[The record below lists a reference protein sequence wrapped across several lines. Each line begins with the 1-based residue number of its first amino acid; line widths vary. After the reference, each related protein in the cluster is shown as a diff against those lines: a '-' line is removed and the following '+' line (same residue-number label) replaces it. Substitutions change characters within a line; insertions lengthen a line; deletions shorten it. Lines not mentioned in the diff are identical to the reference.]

1 MTSVDLEFDQL
12 NSTVDALR
20 RSISNRL
27 MYGVGKDAVTAQPR
41 DWLHAVELAVRDR
54 LVARWMRTTRQQ
66 YEQDVKRVYY
76 LSMEFL
82 IGRTFTQR
90 AARAR
95 HPRRGARRARGPGRR
110 YQRRSKISS
119 RMPRSATAA
128 SAVWR
133 RASSIRWR
141 PSAFRA
147 SATASATNT
156 ACSGRRSSTAI
167 RSKRPIT
174 GCARAIRGSFR
185 GPRSCTLVHFGGRT
199 VQHDDRTEWID
210 TEHVNAMAYDTVIP
224 GFATTA
230 TNTLRLWSARATD
243 EFDLS
248 AFNQGDYRRAVEA
261 KNTSEHVSRLLYPD
275 DSTQAGRELRL
286 RQEYFFVSATMQDLI
301 RRYQRTHSHF
311 GRLAEKVAVHLND
324 THPVLA
330 IPELMRLLRR
340 YASRAVGQGVEA
352 RAADVLVHE
361 PHADA
366 RSARNVGRRDARAP
380 AAAASRNHLRHQR
393 AVPQAGRPRS
403 SGRDVELIR
412 RISLVDEYGQR
423 RVRMAHLAIVASHKV
438 NGVSKLHSQL
448 MTQNIFSDFAR
459 MYPER
464 FTNVTNG
471 ITPRRWLAQASPSL
485 SSLIDERLGP
495 RWRTDLVRARRVCAN
510 GATIPS
516 SARPFTTRSSRT
528 SCGSSSARSATTGAI
543 IDPDALFDLQVKRIH
558 EYKRQLLNILH
569 VIVRYN
575 RIREEPERDWTPRV
589 VMFAG
594 KAASAYKMAKNI
606 IKLINDVAKKINA
619 DPLVGDRLKVGFIPN
634 YGVSVAELIIP
645 AADLSQQISMA
656 GTEASG
662 TGNMKLALNG
672 ALTIGTLDGANIEIC
687 DAVGR
692 ENMFIFG
699 HSTDEIEVVARGGLS
714 AAADLRG
721 EPGTEDSRSTRS
733 ASGISRRTSRIAS
746 TTSSTRSW
754 TGAITTWCS
763 PTSTASTRRRPK
775 SIAKFRD
782 KDAWTRSAIENV
794 AGMGIFSS
802 DRTIAEYAQRNLA
815 RRAAAGDLTKRSVPR
830 DTDHAAERRVG
841 EMRGE
846 RADDVVD
853 VFAIGLDIERR
864 AVVETAR
871 LDDVRLRERAER
883 IREHFAR
890 R

>member
-1 MTSVDLEFDQL
+1 MTMTSVDLEFDQL

-27 MYGVGKDAVTAQPR
+27 MYGVGMDAVTAQPR

-54 LVARWMRTTRQQ
+54 LVARWMRTTRMQ

-82 IGRTFTQR
+82 IGRTFSNALLALGIYAEVKEALSGLGIDLASLEDLEPDAALGNGGLGRLAACFLDSMATVGVPGFGYGIRYEYGMFRQTIVDGNQVEMPDYWLR
-90 AARAR
+90 AGNPWEF
-95 HPRRGARRARGPGRR
+95 PRPEVT
-110 YQRRSKISS
+110 Y
-119 RMPRSATAA
+119 T
-128 SAVWR
+128 
-133 RASSIRWR
+133 
-141 PSAFRA
+141 
-147 SATASATNT
+147 
-156 ACSGRRSSTAI
+156 
-167 RSKRPIT
+167 
-174 GCARAIRGSFR
+174 
-185 GPRSCTLVHFGGRT
+185 VHFGGRT
-199 VQHDDRTEWID
+199 VQHGDSTEWID
-210 TEHVNAMAYDTVIP
+210 TERINAMAYDTVIP

-301 RRYQRTHSHF
+301 RRYQRTHTHF

-330 IPELMRLLRR
+330 IPELMRLLVDEHQLPWDKAWKLIQQMFS
-340 YASRAVGQGVEA
+340 YTNHTLMPEALETWDVEMLA
-352 RAADVLVHE
+352 RLLPRHLEIIFEINAQFLKQVTE
-361 PHADA
+361 KF
-366 RSARNVGRRDARAP
+366 GR
-380 AAAASRNHLRHQR
+380 
-393 AVPQAGRPRS
+393 
-403 SGRDVELIR
+403 ELIR

-448 MTQNIFSDFAR
+448 MVQNIFSDFAR

-485 SSLIDERLGP
+485 SSLIDKRLGP
-495 RWRTDLVRARRVCAN
+495 RWRTDLFELGRLREWRDDPEFRQAFHDAKFANKLRLVERAKRDMN
-510 GATIPS
+510 
-516 SARPFTTRSSRT
+516 
-528 SCGSSSARSATTGAI
+528 AI
-543 IDPDALFDLQVKRIH
+543 INPEALFDLQVKRIH
-558 EYKRQLLNILH
+558 EYKRQLLNILY

-575 RIREEPERDWTPRV
+575 RIRENPQEDWTPRV

-594 KAASAYKMAKNI
+594 KAASAYKMAKSI
-606 IKLINDVAKKINA
+606 IKLINDVSKKINS
-619 DPLVGDRLKVGFIPN
+619 DPLVGDRLKVGFVPN

-645 AADLSQQISMA
+645 AADLSEQISMA

-692 ENMFIFG
+692 ENIFIFG
-699 HSTDEIEVVARGGLS
+699 NTTDEIESLRAAGYRPRQIYESNPELKVALDQIRLGHFSPEEPHRFYDIFHTLVDWGDHYMVL
-714 AAADLRG
+714 ADF
-721 EPGTEDSRSTRS
+721 ESFDKTQTEVDL
-733 ASGISRRTSRIAS
+733 
-746 TTSSTRSW
+746 
-754 TGAITTWCS
+754 
-763 PTSTASTRRRPK
+763 K
-775 SIAKFRD
+775 YRD
-782 KDAWTRSAIENV
+782 KDAWTRSTIENV

-802 DRTIAEYAQRNLA
+802 DRTIAEYA
-815 RRAAAGDLTKRSVPR
+815 R
-830 DTDHAAERRVG
+830 DIWHVEPLQ
-841 EMRGE
+841 
-846 RADDVVD
+846 
-853 VFAIGLDIERR
+853 IG
-864 AVVETAR
+864 
-871 LDDVRLRERAER
+871 
-883 IREHFAR
+883 
-890 R
+890 

>member
-1 MTSVDLEFDQL
+1 MTSVDLEFEHL

-54 LVARWMRTTRQQ
+54 LVARWMRTTRMQ

-82 IGRTFTQR
+82 IGRTFSNALLALGIYDEVKQALGQLGIDLASLGDLEPDAALGNGGLGRLAACFLDSMATVGVPGFGYGIRYEYGMFRQTIVDGNQVEMPDYWLR
-90 AARAR
+90 AGNPWEF
-95 HPRRGARRARGPGRR
+95 PRPEVT
-110 YQRRSKISS
+110 Y
-119 RMPRSATAA
+119 T
-128 SAVWR
+128 
-133 RASSIRWR
+133 
-141 PSAFRA
+141 
-147 SATASATNT
+147 
-156 ACSGRRSSTAI
+156 
-167 RSKRPIT
+167 
-174 GCARAIRGSFR
+174 
-185 GPRSCTLVHFGGRT
+185 VHFGGRT
-199 VQHDDRTEWID
+199 VQHDDRTDWID

-224 GFATTA
+224 GFDTTA

-301 RRYQRTHSHF
+301 RRYQRTHTHF
-311 GRLAEKVAVHLND
+311 GQLAEKVAVHLND

-330 IPELMRLLRR
+330 IPELMRLLVDRHHLPWDKAWKLIQQMFS
-340 YASRAVGQGVEA
+340 YTNHTLMPEALETWDVEMLSRLLP
-352 RAADVLVHE
+352 R
-361 PHADA
+361 
-366 RSARNVGRRDARAP
+366 
-380 AAAASRNHLRHQR
+380 HLEIIFEINAQFLKQ
-393 AVPQAGRPRS
+393 VTEKF
-403 SGRDVELIR
+403 GRDVELIR

-448 MTQNIFSDFAR
+448 MVQNIFSDFAR

-485 SSLIDERLGP
+485 SSLIDKRLGP
-495 RWRTDLVRARRVCAN
+495 RWRTNLFELARLREWRDDSEFIKAFHEAKFVNKLRLVERAKREAN
-510 GATIPS
+510 
-516 SARPFTTRSSRT
+516 
-528 SCGSSSARSATTGAI
+528 AI
-543 IDPDALFDLQVKRIH
+543 INPEALFDLQVKRIH
-558 EYKRQLLNILH
+558 EYKRQLLNILY

-575 RIREEPERDWTPRV
+575 RIRENPEQDWTPRV

-634 YGVSVAELIIP
+634 YGVSIAELIIP
-645 AADLSQQISMA
+645 AADLSEQISMA

-692 ENMFIFG
+692 ENIFIFG
-699 HSTDEIEVVARGGLS
+699 NTTDEIESLRAAGYRPRQIYEENPDLKVALDQIRLGHFSPEEPHRFYDIFHTLVDWGDHYMVLADFDS
-714 AAADLRG
+714 FDKTQTEVDLRY
-721 EPGTEDSRSTRS
+721 
-733 ASGISRRTSRIAS
+733 
-746 TTSSTRSW
+746 
-754 TGAITTWCS
+754 
-763 PTSTASTRRRPK
+763 
-775 SIAKFRD
+775 RD
-782 KDAWTRSAIENV
+782 KDAWTKSAIENA

-802 DRTIAEYAQRNLA
+802 DRTIQEYA
-815 RRAAAGDLTKRSVPR
+815 R
-830 DTDHAAERRVG
+830 DIWHVEPLQIS
-841 EMRGE
+841 
-846 RADDVVD
+846 ADD
-853 VFAIGLDIERR
+853 
-864 AVVETAR
+864 
-871 LDDVRLRERAER
+871 
-883 IREHFAR
+883 
-890 R
+890 

>member
-1 MTSVDLEFDQL
+1 MQGAFCSDAFLESPMTSVDLEFEQL

-54 LVARWMRTTRQQ
+54 LVARWMKTTRQQ

-82 IGRTFTQR
+82 IGRTFTNALLAMGIHDEVRDALAGLGIDINTLEELEPDAALGNGGLGRLAACFLDSMATVGIPGFGYGIRYEYGMFRQTIVDGNQVETPDYWLR
-90 AARAR
+90 AGNPWEF
-95 HPRRGARRARGPGRR
+95 PRPEVN
-110 YQRRSKISS
+110 YVI
-119 RMPRSATAA
+119 
-128 SAVWR
+128 
-133 RASSIRWR
+133 
-141 PSAFRA
+141 
-147 SATASATNT
+147 
-156 ACSGRRSSTAI
+156 
-167 RSKRPIT
+167 
-174 GCARAIRGSFR
+174 
-185 GPRSCTLVHFGGRT
+185 HFGGRT
-199 VQHDDRTEWID
+199 VRQDDRTVWID
-210 TEHVNAMAYDTVIP
+210 TEHVNATAYDTVIP

-301 RRYQRTHSHF
+301 RRYLRTHTHF
-311 GRLAEKVAVHLND
+311 GRLADKVAVHLND

-330 IPELMRLLRR
+330 IPELMRLLVDTHLVPWDKAWKLVQHMFS
-340 YASRAVGQGVEA
+340 YTNHTLMPEALETWDVEMLSRLLPRHLEIIFDINSQFLKHVGEKF
-352 RAADVLVHE
+352 
-361 PHADA
+361 
-366 RSARNVGRRDARAP
+366 
-380 AAAASRNHLRHQR
+380 
-393 AVPQAGRPRS
+393 
-403 SGRDVELIR
+403 GRDMELIR
-412 RISLVDEYGQR
+412 RISLIDEYGQR
-423 RVRMAHLAIVASHKV
+423 RVRMAHLAIVASHTV
-438 NGVSKLHSQL
+438 NGVSKLHSHL
-448 MTQNIFSDFAR
+448 MTQDIFSDFAR

-471 ITPRRWLAQASPSL
+471 ITPRRWLSQASPAL
-485 SSLIDERLGP
+485 STLIDQRLGTH
-495 RWRTDLVRARRVCAN
+495 WRTDLSQLERLREWRDDPEFAKAFHDAKFASKLRLTARAKKE
-510 GATIPS
+510 
-516 SARPFTTRSSRT
+516 
-528 SCGSSSARSATTGAI
+528 TGAI
-543 IDPDALFDLQVKRIH
+543 IDPNALFDLQVKRIH

-575 RIREEPERDWTPRV
+575 RIREEPEKDWTPRV

-594 KAASAYKMAKNI
+594 KAASAYKMAKMI
-606 IKLINDVAKKINA
+606 IKLINDVAAMVNS

-699 HSTDEIEVVARGGLS
+699 YSTEEIDA
-714 AAADLRG
+714 LR
-721 EPGTEDSRSTRS
+721 
-733 ASGISRRTSRIAS
+733 ASGYHPRQIYDANPELKMALDQIRL
-746 TTSSTRSW
+746 
-754 TGAITTWCS
+754 GHFS
-763 PTSTASTRRRPK
+763 PDQPHRFYDIFHTLVDWGDHYMVLADFDSYDRAQAEVD
-775 SIAKFRD
+775 AKFRD
-782 KDAWTRSAIENV
+782 KEAWTRSAIENV

-802 DRTIAEYAQRNLA
+802 DRTIGEYA
-815 RRAAAGDLTKRSVPR
+815 KRIWHVEPLSVSS
-830 DTDHAAERRVG
+830 
-841 EMRGE
+841 
-846 RADDVVD
+846 
-853 VFAIGLDIERR
+853 
-864 AVVETAR
+864 
-871 LDDVRLRERAER
+871 
-883 IREHFAR
+883 
-890 R
+890 

>member
-1 MTSVDLEFDQL
+1 MSQIPEVPMTSVDLEFDQL

-41 DWLHAVELAVRDR
+41 DWLHAAELAVRDR
-54 LVARWMRTTRQQ
+54 LVARWMRTTRMQ

-82 IGRTFTQR
+82 IGRTFSNALLALGIYDEVRDALAGLGVDLAALEELEPDAALGNGGLGRLAACFLDSMATVGVPGFGYGIRYEYGMFRQTIVDGNQVEMPDYWLR
-90 AARAR
+90 AGNPWEF
-95 HPRRGARRARGPGRR
+95 PRPEVV
-110 YQRRSKISS
+110 Y
-119 RMPRSATAA
+119 T
-128 SAVWR
+128 
-133 RASSIRWR
+133 
-141 PSAFRA
+141 
-147 SATASATNT
+147 
-156 ACSGRRSSTAI
+156 
-167 RSKRPIT
+167 
-174 GCARAIRGSFR
+174 
-185 GPRSCTLVHFGGRT
+185 VHFGGRT
-199 VQHDDRTEWID
+199 VQHDDRTDWID

-301 RRYQRTHSHF
+301 RRYQRTHTHF

-330 IPELMRLLRR
+330 IPELMRLLVDRHHLPWDKAWKLIQQMFS
-340 YASRAVGQGVEA
+340 YTNHTLMPEALETWDVEMLA
-352 RAADVLVHE
+352 RLL
-361 PHADA
+361 P
-366 RSARNVGRRDARAP
+366 R
-380 AAAASRNHLRHQR
+380 HLEIIFEINAQFLKQ
-393 AVPQAGRPRS
+393 VTEKF
-403 SGRDVELIR
+403 GRDVDLIR

-448 MTQNIFSDFAR
+448 MVQNIFSDFAR

-485 SSLIDERLGP
+485 SALIDKRLGP
-495 RWRTDLVRARRVCAN
+495 RWRTDLFELGRLREWRDDPEFCKAFHEAKFANKLRLVERAKRDAN
-510 GATIPS
+510 
-516 SARPFTTRSSRT
+516 
-528 SCGSSSARSATTGAI
+528 AI
-543 IDPDALFDLQVKRIH
+543 INPEALFDLQVKRIH
-558 EYKRQLLNILH
+558 EYKRQLLNILY

-575 RIREEPERDWTPRV
+575 RIRENPEKDWTPRV

-645 AADLSQQISMA
+645 AADLSEQISMA

-692 ENMFIFG
+692 ENIFIFG
-699 HSTDEIEVVARGGLS
+699 NTTDEIESLR
-714 AAADLRG
+714 AAGYRPRQIYEENPELKLALDQIRLGHFSPEEPHRFYDIFHTLVDWGDHYMVLADFDSFDKTQ
-721 EPGTEDSRSTRS
+721 TEVDL
-733 ASGISRRTSRIAS
+733 
-746 TTSSTRSW
+746 
-754 TGAITTWCS
+754 
-763 PTSTASTRRRPK
+763 K
-775 SIAKFRD
+775 YRD
-782 KDAWTRSAIENV
+782 RDAWTRSAIENV

-802 DRTIAEYAQRNLA
+802 DRTIAEYA
-815 RRAAAGDLTKRSVPR
+815 R
-830 DTDHAAERRVG
+830 DIWH
-841 EMRGE
+841 
-846 RADDVVD
+846 
-853 VFAIGLDIERR
+853 
-864 AVVETAR
+864 VEPLQMT
-871 LDDVRLRERAER
+871 
-883 IREHFAR
+883 
-890 R
+890 

>member
-41 DWLHAVELAVRDR
+41 DWLHAAELAVRDR
-54 LVARWMRTTRQQ
+54 LVARWMRTTRIQ

-82 IGRTFTQR
+82 IGRTFSNALLALGIYDEVRDALAGLGVDLAALEELEPDAALGNGGLGRLAACFLDSMATVGVPGFGYGIRYDYGMFRQTIVDGNQVEMPDYWLR
-90 AARAR
+90 AGNPWEF
-95 HPRRGARRARGPGRR
+95 PRPEVV
-110 YQRRSKISS
+110 Y
-119 RMPRSATAA
+119 T
-128 SAVWR
+128 
-133 RASSIRWR
+133 
-141 PSAFRA
+141 
-147 SATASATNT
+147 
-156 ACSGRRSSTAI
+156 
-167 RSKRPIT
+167 
-174 GCARAIRGSFR
+174 
-185 GPRSCTLVHFGGRT
+185 VHFGGRT
-199 VQHDDRTEWID
+199 VQHEDRTDWID

-301 RRYQRTHSHF
+301 RRYQRTHTHF

-330 IPELMRLLRR
+330 IPELMRLLVDRHHLPWGKAWKLVQQMFS
-340 YASRAVGQGVEA
+340 YTNHTLMPEALETWDVEMLA
-352 RAADVLVHE
+352 RLL
-361 PHADA
+361 P
-366 RSARNVGRRDARAP
+366 R
-380 AAAASRNHLRHQR
+380 HLEIIFEINAQFLKQ
-393 AVPQAGRPRS
+393 VTEKF
-403 SGRDVELIR
+403 GRDVDLIR

-448 MTQNIFSDFAR
+448 MVQNIFSDFAR

-485 SSLIDERLGP
+485 SALIDKRLGP
-495 RWRTDLVRARRVCAN
+495 RWRTDLFELGRLREWRDDPEFCKAFHDAKFANKLRLVERAKREAN
-510 GATIPS
+510 
-516 SARPFTTRSSRT
+516 
-528 SCGSSSARSATTGAI
+528 AI
-543 IDPDALFDLQVKRIH
+543 INPEALFDLQVKRIH
-558 EYKRQLLNILH
+558 EYKRQLLNILY

-575 RIREEPERDWTPRV
+575 RIRENPEKDWTPRV

-606 IKLINDVAKKINA
+606 IKLINDVAKKVNA

-645 AADLSQQISMA
+645 AADLSEQISMA

-692 ENMFIFG
+692 DNIFIFG
-699 HSTDEIEVVARGGLS
+699 NTTDEIESLR
-714 AAADLRG
+714 AAGYRPRQIYEENAELKIALDQIRLGHFSPEEPHRFYDIFHTLVDWGDHYMVLADFDSFDKTQ
-721 EPGTEDSRSTRS
+721 TEVDL
-733 ASGISRRTSRIAS
+733 
-746 TTSSTRSW
+746 
-754 TGAITTWCS
+754 
-763 PTSTASTRRRPK
+763 
-775 SIAKFRD
+775 KFRD

-802 DRTIAEYAQRNLA
+802 DRTIAEYAREIW
-815 RRAAAGDLTKRSVPR
+815 
-830 DTDHAAERRVG
+830 H
-841 EMRGE
+841 
-846 RADDVVD
+846 
-853 VFAIGLDIERR
+853 
-864 AVVETAR
+864 VET
-871 LDDVRLRERAER
+871 LQVT
-883 IREHFAR
+883 
-890 R
+890 

>member
-41 DWLHAVELAVRDR
+41 DWLHAAELAVRDR
-54 LVARWMRTTRQQ
+54 LVARWMRTTRLQ

-82 IGRTFTQR
+82 IGRTFSNALLALGIYDEVRDALAGLGVDLATLEDLEPDAALGNGGLGRLAACFLDSMATVGVPGFGYGIRYEYGMFRQTIVDGNQVEMPDYWLR
-90 AARAR
+90 AGNPWEF
-95 HPRRGARRARGPGRR
+95 PRPEVV
-110 YQRRSKISS
+110 Y
-119 RMPRSATAA
+119 T
-128 SAVWR
+128 
-133 RASSIRWR
+133 
-141 PSAFRA
+141 
-147 SATASATNT
+147 
-156 ACSGRRSSTAI
+156 
-167 RSKRPIT
+167 
-174 GCARAIRGSFR
+174 
-185 GPRSCTLVHFGGRT
+185 VHFGGRT
-199 VQHDDRTEWID
+199 VQHDDRTDWID

-301 RRYQRTHSHF
+301 RRYQRTHTHF

-330 IPELMRLLRR
+330 IPELMRLLVDRHHLPWDKAWKLIQQMFS
-340 YASRAVGQGVEA
+340 YTNHTLMPEALETWDVEMLA
-352 RAADVLVHE
+352 RLL
-361 PHADA
+361 P
-366 RSARNVGRRDARAP
+366 R
-380 AAAASRNHLRHQR
+380 HLEIIFEINAQFLKQ
-393 AVPQAGRPRS
+393 VTEKF
-403 SGRDVELIR
+403 GRDVDLIR

-448 MTQNIFSDFAR
+448 MVQNIFSDFAR

-471 ITPRRWLAQASPSL
+471 VTPRRWLAQASPSL
-485 SSLIDERLGP
+485 SSLIDKRLGP
-495 RWRTDLVRARRVCAN
+495 RWRTDLFELGRLREWRDDPEFCKAFHDAKFASKLRLVERAKRDAN
-510 GATIPS
+510 
-516 SARPFTTRSSRT
+516 
-528 SCGSSSARSATTGAI
+528 AI
-543 IDPDALFDLQVKRIH
+543 INPEALFDLQVKRIH
-558 EYKRQLLNILH
+558 EYKRQLLNILY

-575 RIREEPERDWTPRV
+575 RIRENPEKDWTPRV

-606 IKLINDVAKKINA
+606 IKLINDVSKRINA

-645 AADLSQQISMA
+645 AADLSEQISMA

-692 ENMFIFG
+692 ENIFIFG
-699 HSTDEIEVVARGGLS
+699 NTTDEIESLR
-714 AAADLRG
+714 AAGYRPRQIYEENPELKLALDQIRLGHFSPEEPHRFYDIFHTLVDWGDHYMVLADFDSFDKTQ
-721 EPGTEDSRSTRS
+721 TEVDL
-733 ASGISRRTSRIAS
+733 
-746 TTSSTRSW
+746 
-754 TGAITTWCS
+754 
-763 PTSTASTRRRPK
+763 
-775 SIAKFRD
+775 KFRD
-782 KDAWTRSAIENV
+782 KEAWTKSAIENV

-802 DRTIAEYAQRNLA
+802 DRTIAEYA
-815 RRAAAGDLTKRSVPR
+815 R
-830 DTDHAAERRVG
+830 DIWH
-841 EMRGE
+841 
-846 RADDVVD
+846 
-853 VFAIGLDIERR
+853 
-864 AVVETAR
+864 VEPLQVT
-871 LDDVRLRERAER
+871 
-883 IREHFAR
+883 
-890 R
+890 